1 MDLKSQYVN
10 KFLKV
15 FLTTLIIPL
24 TIVFIVFFIYQNFKT
39 VSAYDPEKQRDS
51 TLVSEKEIKAENDA
65 ISSGFLT
72 SPVRTNVL
80 ITGVDKEEHLTDVIM
95 VASFISTTG
104 KINLMSIPRD
114 TYTTFSGENLK
125 ELRKINSGAPSVMKI
140 NSVHSYTGRKA
151 GLSFLE
157 KTIEELLGI
166 NIDYYVKVNLDVFKK
181 IVDAV
186 GGIYFTVPE
195 GGLRY
200 RDPTQNLNIDLKGGY
215 QLLDGEAAEGLVRFR
230 KGYANQDLGRV
241 QVQQEFVKE
250 FIKQVLNKKTLIS
263 NLGEIVLNFVKNV
276 ETNFGI
282 SDLPKYIKAIDKIDV
297 NNINS
302 VTAPG
307 RPQMI
312 NGASYY
318 LIDNNELKKIVDD
331 YFYGNTDPEKEITV
345 EQTAETS
352 TIKTEE

>member
-80 ITGVDKEEHLTDVIM
+80 ITGVDKEEHLTDIIM

-104 KINLMSIPRD
+104 EINLMSIPRD

-140 NSVHSYTGRKA
+140 NSVYSYTGRKA
-151 GLSFLE
+151 GLNFLE
-157 KTIEELLGI
+157 KTIEELLGV

-200 RDPTQNLNIDLKGGY
+200 SDPTQNLNINLKGGY

-230 KGYANQDLGRV
+230 KGYATQDLGRV

-250 FIKQVLNKKTLIS
+250 FIKQVLNKETLMS
-263 NLGEIVLNFVKNV
+263 NLREIVLNFVKNV

-282 SDLPKYIKAIDKIDV
+282 SDLPKYVKAIDKIDV

-302 VTAPG
+302 TTAPG

-312 NGASYY
+312 SGASYY

-331 YFYGNTDPEKEITV
+331 YFYGNTAPEKETTV
-345 EQTAETS
+345 EKMTETS
-352 TIKTEE
+352 TIKTED